1 MFRVSGIGED
11 ITLTISQFRTRG
23 NIIAVVDRTY
33 SAVIRTTN
41 GKIAICDWACE
52 NQPCEHKKSPIFSV
66 FAVS

>member
-41 GKIAICDWACE
+41 GKIAIYRSLC
-52 NQPCEHKKSPIFSV
+52 
-66 FAVS
+66 